1 VWRVLGPV
9 LKEEHMAKLLD
20 KSLDR
25 ALGQTYDRRSVL
37 GYCVGGA
44 AGAVLLGSVATPA
57 QAANVSYKASLSGT
71 TEVPPN
77 QSAGTGTVTASFDP
91 ATKTL
96 TWEGTFSGLSGPAT
110 AAHFHGPAEAG
121 KNAGVAI
128 WISEKGKTL
137 DSPFKGSATLT
148 DAQASDLAAGLMYAN
163 VHTAAN
169 PGGELRGQ
177 LVKA

>member
-1 VWRVLGPV
+1 MT
-9 LKEEHMAKLLD
+9 KALD
-20 KSLDR
+20 Q
-25 ALGQTYDRRSVL
+25 AIDRRSVL

-44 AGAVLLGSVATPA
+44 AGAVLLGSATPSR
-57 QAANVSYKASLSGT
+57 AAPVNFKATMNGA

-77 QSAGTGTVTASFDP
+77 QTTGTGTVTASFDP
-91 ATKTL
+91 ATKEL
-96 TWEGTFSGLSGPAT
+96 TWSGSFSGLTGPAT
-110 AAHFHGPAEAG
+110 AAHFHGPAEPG

-148 DAQASDLAAGLMYAN
+148 DAQASDLQAGLMYVN

-169 PGGELRGQ
+169 AGGELRGQ

>member
-1 VWRVLGPV
+1 MT
-9 LKEEHMAKLLD
+9 KALD
-20 KSLDR
+20 Q
-25 ALGQTYDRRSVL
+25 AIDRRSVL

-44 AGAVLLGSVATPA
+44 AGAVLLGSATPSR
-57 QAANVSYKASLSGT
+57 AAPVNFKAAMNGA

-77 QSAGTGTVTASFDP
+77 QTTGTGTVTASFDP
-91 ATKTL
+91 ATKEL
-96 TWEGTFSGLSGPAT
+96 TWSGSFSGLSGPAT
-110 AAHFHGPAEAG
+110 AAHFHGPAEPG

-148 DAQASDLAAGLMYAN
+148 DAQASDLQAGLMYAN

>member
-1 VWRVLGPV
+1 
-9 LKEEHMAKLLD
+9 MT
-20 KSLDR
+20 KSSGQSSDQAATR
-25 ALGQTYDRRSVL
+25 APGQTYDRRTVL

-44 AGAVLLGSVATPA
+44 AGMVLLGSATPS
-57 QAANVSYKASLSGT
+57 QAAITNFKATMNGA

-77 QSAGTGTVTASFDP
+77 QTTGTGTVTASFDSS
-91 ATKTL
+91 TKVL
-96 TWEGTFSGLSGPAT
+96 TWEGNFSGLTGPAT
-110 AAHFHGPAEAG
+110 AAHFHGPAEPG

-137 DSPFKGSATLT
+137 DSPFKGTATLT
-148 DAQASDLAAGLMYAN
+148 DAQASDLQAGLMYVN

-177 LVKA
+177 LVKQ